1 VETLAEVARRSDDA
15 VRAARAELVRAV
27 RDAAARGMSQRQIA
41 SEIGRS
47 QPEVARLVRFH
58 GATPLGRRLR
68 SVRRDVLDLVQRA
81 GGRNVRVFGSVAR
94 GDDADGSDVDLL
106 FTMTRPL
113 GLLELEALQARL
125 AELVG
130 ADVDLIPDDTL
141 LPPVARRVAEDA
153 VPL

>member
-1 VETLAEVARRSDDA
+1 
-15 VRAARAELVRAV
+15 
-27 RDAAARGMSQRQIA
+27 MSQRQIA
-41 SEIGRS
+41 AEIGRS

-58 GATPLGRRLR
+58 GTTPLGRRLR
-68 SVRRDVLDLVQRA
+68 AVRADVLDLIQGA

-94 GDDADGSDVDLL
+94 EDDTHGSDVDLL

-125 AELVG
+125 AELIG
-130 ADVDLIPDDTL
+130 ANVDLVPDGTL
-141 LPPVARRVAEDA
+141 LPPVARRVAVDA